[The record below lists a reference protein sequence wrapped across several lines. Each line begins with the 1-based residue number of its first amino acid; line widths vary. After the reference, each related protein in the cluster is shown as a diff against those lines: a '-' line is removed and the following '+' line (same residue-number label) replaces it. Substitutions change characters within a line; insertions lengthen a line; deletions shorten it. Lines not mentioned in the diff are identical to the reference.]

1 MNIER
6 IIQAAAEA
14 AAEKAAQKTV
24 RELRRSGALHTQGM
38 TDYKKAETKLR
49 LYGAKWGITAED
61 AERIEKALA
70 AISGEPY
77 ADTVQ
82 LFYLQK
88 KTNAEI
94 AEMLSASE
102 RTVARARQR
111 LMQKIAPRI
120 I

>member
-1 MNIER
+1 MNLEK

-24 RELRRSGALHTQGM
+24 RELRRSGALYTQKM
-38 TDYKKAETKLR
+38 TNYKKAEAKLR
-49 LYGAKWGITAED
+49 MYGAKWGITAED

-77 ADTVQ
+77 ADTIQ
-82 LFYLQK
+82 LFYLQN

-94 AEMLSASE
+94 ADILHASE
-102 RTVARARQR
+102 RTVTRARQKI
-111 LMQKIAPRI
+111 MQKLTTRI

>member
-1 MNIER
+1 MNLEK

-24 RELRRSGALHTQGM
+24 RELRRAGALNTSGM
-38 TDYKKAETKLR
+38 SEYKKAETKLR
-49 LYGAKWGITAED
+49 LYGAKWGITADD
-61 AERIEKALA
+61 AAKIEQALA
-70 AISGEPY
+70 AIASEPY
-77 ADTVQ
+77 ADTIQ
-82 LFYLQK
+82 LFYLQR

-94 AEMLSASE
+94 AEILHASE

-111 LMQKIAPRI
+111 LVQKLTPRI